1 MKRLFPTILLATVC
15 VLSAAAAEPK
25 GHTGTQQSS
34 RLYTPPD
41 ASARGGIRMKVVKP
55 NGGQVIGAFALV
67 QFETKYCYR
76 ASVNGD
82 TISFN
87 GLPAGKY
94 DLMILCENGFFEG
107 MRLTREEDA
116 LTKEDRASI
125 EAILSK
131 SVQFFD
137 TKKIHRLGG
146 VPGDTGQARCVL
158 QEMRT
163 KPVTLQ
169 DASVRSDIQIRS
181 LKLAELE
188 DVGPAWQLTT
198 TREISRQ
205 EVAGNERRG
214 LLPQKFVPAL
224 SGIRVTDQERDLG
237 QVDLG
242 TF

>member
-1 MKRLFPTILLATVC
+1 MNLRPILTAALVAVCGLAR
-15 VLSAAAAEPK
+15 AEEPK

-41 ASARGGIRMKVVKP
+41 PSSKGGIRMKLVKP
-55 NGGQVIGAFALV
+55 NGGPVVGAFALL

-76 ASVNGD
+76 AAVNGD
-82 TISFN
+82 TLTFS

-94 DLMILCENGFFEG
+94 DLLILCEGGFFEG
-107 MRLTREEDA
+107 LKLNREDDSLA
-116 LTKEDRASI
+116 KDDKASI
-125 EAILSK
+125 EAAIMK

-137 TKKIHRLGG
+137 TKKIHRLAGA
-146 VPGDTGQARCVL
+146 PGDSGVARAML
-158 QEMRT
+158 QEMRL

-181 LKLAELE
+181 LKLVVLE

-237 QVDLG
+237 PVDLG
-242 TF
+242 TL

>member
-1 MKRLFPTILLATVC
+1 MKRLFPILFAAFC
-15 VLSAAAAEPK
+15 CLSAAAEEPK

-41 ASARGGIRMKVVKP
+41 ASAKGALRLKVVKP
-55 NGGQVIGAFALV
+55 NGGAVLAAFALV
-67 QFETKYCYR
+67 QFETKYCYK
-76 ASVNGD
+76 ASVSGD
-82 TISFN
+82 TISFS

-107 MRLTREEDA
+107 LRLTRDEDT

-125 EAILSK
+125 ETALTK
-131 SVQFFD
+131 AVAFFD
-137 TKKIHRLGG
+137 TKKIHRLAGT
-146 VPGDTGQARCVL
+146 PGDDGKARCVL

-181 LKLAELE
+181 LKMAELE

-205 EVAGNERRG
+205 EVAANERRG
-214 LLPQKFVPAL
+214 LLPQKFVPSL
-224 SGIRVTDQERDLG
+224 SGVRITDQERDLG